1 MAIWA
6 NILLQDYHPRCA
18 LRGEKAKDRVVRFHV
33 LASEIALGKS
43 IFPIYSPCIPHY
55 SPVEPLHLPCQD
67 DGADSDSEAGS
78 MEPIVT
84 HSDHESDSFPQ
95 HEMSKDLELEVQS
108 ATKETD
114 GHKTCHKTCHKAQ

>member
-1 MAIWA
+1 MHCVEIKLRIESFVSMFWPQKSLWA
-6 NILLQDYHPRCA
+6 
-18 LRGEKAKDRVVRFHV
+18 KA
-33 LASEIALGKS
+33 
-43 IFPIYSPCIPHY
+43 YSPYIPHVFPMY

-114 GHKTCHKTCHKAQ
+114 GHRTCHKTCHKAQ